1 MDVMTGDSSP
11 TCCFKNQ
18 VGLGSSEHDL
28 DGDAAIMCKSS
39 SSFTGSNIS
48 ITGVALL
55 VN

>member
-1 MDVMTGDSSP
+1 MDVMTGDSSHA
-11 TCCFKNQ
+11 CCFKNR
-18 VGLGSSEHDL
+18 VEIGSSEHDL

-39 SSFTGSNIS
+39 SSFTGLNIS

>member
-1 MDVMTGDSSP
+1 MDVMTSDSSP
-11 TCCFKNQ
+11 VCCFKNQ
-18 VGLGSSEHDL
+18 VGIGLSEHDL
-28 DGDAAIMCKSS
+28 DGDAAIMCKS